1 LIDDFVIFLGL
12 LSGWVAAAVAVAV
25 ALAVVATMWKGTE
38 EKTTNLGGVLFVRMS
53 TLSIQSEQR
62 LVRLFLGSLLPCPCI
77 LGTLLFYT
85 PAFIFIYVTLGKHNT
100 I

>member
-1 LIDDFVIFLGL
+1 MIDDFVIFLGL
-12 LSGWVAAAVAVAV
+12 LSGWVAAAVAV
-25 ALAVVATMWKGTE
+25 AVVATMWKGTE

-62 LVRLFLGSLLPCPCI
+62 LVRLFLGSLLPCLCI
-77 LGTLLFYT
+77 LGTLLFST
-85 PAFIFIYVTLGKHNT
+85 PTFIFVYVTLAKHNT

>member
-25 ALAVVATMWKGTE
+25 AATMWKGTE

-62 LVRLFLGSLLPCPCI
+62 LVRLFLGSLLPCLCI

-85 PAFIFIYVTLGKHNT
+85 PTFIFIYATLGKHNT